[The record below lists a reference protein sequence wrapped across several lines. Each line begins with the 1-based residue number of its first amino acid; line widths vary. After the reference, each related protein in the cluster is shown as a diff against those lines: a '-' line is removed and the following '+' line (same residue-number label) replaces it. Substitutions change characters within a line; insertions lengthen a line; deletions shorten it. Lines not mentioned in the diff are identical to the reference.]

1 MTRKYFTMLIVSLVL
16 SVAIINCFYSSQKRS
31 ASNVYLHIFPERF
44 RSFIAGYLW
53 ERADRLMHEGPII
66 TNQKF
71 SAGSYAGNTDI
82 VPLLKMVIA
91 LCPEQTVP
99 YRLLATNYAYHL
111 NMGNEALNLLDEAK
125 KNCAENQNYHEIF
138 STEALIRLYLGRNS
152 EDKRQN
158 LEKVISLFDE
168 AILKYKKDTQFPDPA
183 YTLENYTDVKN
194 SLQNRLNNLD
204 VFLKS
209 EVKPSDDSLLLNE
222 EYYGNQAEYSSHFAE
237 KQHEYTLNRENLLSF
252 LFKLVIKAGL
262 VTGLMLISCF
272 SRLKSF

>member
-1 MTRKYFTMLIVSLVL
+1 M
-16 SVAIINCFYSSQKRS
+16 
-31 ASNVYLHIFPERF
+31 
-44 RSFIAGYLW
+44 
-53 ERADRLMHEGPII
+53 
-66 TNQKF
+66 
-71 SAGSYAGNTDI
+71 
-82 VPLLKMVIA
+82 
-91 LCPEQTVP
+91 
-99 YRLLATNYAYHL
+99 
-111 NMGNEALNLLDEAK
+111 
-125 KNCAENQNYHEIF
+125 
-138 STEALIRLYLGRNS
+138 
-152 EDKRQN
+152 
-158 LEKVISLFDE
+158 FDE

-204 VFLKS
+204 LFLKS

-252 LFKLVIKAGL
+252 LFKLVIKAGF